1 MKKIYL
7 SDLQIEKKL
16 SENLNS
22 TIYLLKNGNVL
33 KLLKSH
39 NLNYLK
45 MINIDIEQKILNS
58 KKIETFSEI
67 LTPIEAIYSEDDR
80 FIGYTMNLLKGMSI
94 DEYFDSFTLEDR
106 TNLFRYAEFYSELED
121 TIKRAN
127 EEGFVFPD
135 LCSFGNIYINNGRF
149 IFPDYDGIQVG
160 IYESPSISSFLGDY
174 TDYFNTKYMTETK
187 LFTPNLDKKS
197 IITLY
202 FLDVFQVGL
211 DIVGQYL
218 PSINQ
223 VVTLDYIFDTINLNN
238 DDMKHK
244 VWKIFQNDC
253 ENEFLGQTMF
263 DLADET
269 HLRIIKAD
277 IDKKIY
283 VKKLD
288 RK

>member
-7 SDLQIEKKL
+7 TDLKIEKKL
-16 SENLNS
+16 NENWNS
-22 TIYLLKNGNVL
+22 TIYLLKNGKVL
-33 KLLKSH
+33 KLLKSQ
-39 NLNYLK
+39 NVKKLK
-45 MINIDIEQKILNS
+45 MLNIDIEQKILDS
-58 KKIETFSEI
+58 KKIESVPEI
-67 LTPIEAIYSEDDR
+67 LAPIEAVYTEDNR
-80 FIGYTMNLLKGMSI
+80 FIGYTMNLLKGMSA
-94 DEYFDSFTLEDR
+94 DEYFDCFTLEDR
-106 TNLFRYAEFYSELED
+106 TNLFRYAEFYSELEE

-127 EEGFVFPD
+127 ENGFIFPD
-135 LCSFGNIYINNGRF
+135 LCSSGNIYINDGKF
-149 IFPDYDGIQVG
+149 IFPDYDGIQAG
-160 IYESPSISSFLGDY
+160 NYESPTFSSFLGNY
-174 TDYFNTKYMTETK
+174 TDYFNTKYMNENK
-187 LFTPNLDKKS
+187 LFNHNLDKKS

-211 DIVGQYL
+211 NMVGSYL
-218 PSINQ
+218 PSIDQ

-244 VWKIFQNDC
+244 VWKIFQNNC

-263 DLADET
+263 DLADQT